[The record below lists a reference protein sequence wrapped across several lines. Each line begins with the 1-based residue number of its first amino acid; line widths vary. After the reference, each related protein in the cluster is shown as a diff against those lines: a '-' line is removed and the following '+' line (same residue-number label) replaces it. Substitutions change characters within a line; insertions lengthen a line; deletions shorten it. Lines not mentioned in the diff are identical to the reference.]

1 MNDIKFIAIFLT
13 SSCMMALV
21 LIMVIQVGMG
31 EGFLPDDCTLSGKNR
46 NAPRIETCENVDSPE
61 ISGSP
66 MIYSVGKPQLENVS
80 GEGTFLSPEK
90 FTTPEM
96 TRDKN
101 VPSPE
106 KVTTPEMTR
115 DKNVPSPD
123 WSQFD
128 LDIDE
133 PADNGPTEDEKR
145 KLMETLDG
153 MELSENW
160 DFSKRR
166 MR

>member
-31 EGFLPDDCTLSGKNR
+31 ESFLPDDCTLSGKNR
-46 NAPRIETCENVDSPE
+46 NAPRIETCPE
-61 ISGSP
+61 YEPAPDAVSGSP
-66 MIYSVGKPQLENVS
+66 MIYAVGKPTMCETEEESEPDSVLAPPAV
-80 GEGTFLSPEK
+80 
-90 FTTPEM
+90 
-96 TRDKN
+96 D
-101 VPSPE
+101 
-106 KVTTPEMTR
+106 
-115 DKNVPSPD
+115 DDD

-166 MR
+166 IR